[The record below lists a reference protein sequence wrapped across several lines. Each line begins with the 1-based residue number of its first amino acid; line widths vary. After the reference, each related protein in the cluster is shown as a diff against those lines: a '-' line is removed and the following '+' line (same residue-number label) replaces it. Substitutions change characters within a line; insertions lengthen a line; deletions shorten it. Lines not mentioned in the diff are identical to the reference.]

1 MLVGL
6 MSGIAWSELL
16 SASPGPRI
24 PPEPVRAGSTV
35 GQGGHPVNRVI
46 KRNAHYLFA
55 PEQAKQLNEGHD
67 GPIARNELPSIYLL
81 GQHHGT

>member
-46 KRNAHYLFA
+46 KRNAHYLLRQNRPNSSMRA
-55 PEQAKQLNEGHD
+55 MTG
-67 GPIARNELPSIYLL
+67 R
-81 GQHHGT
+81 